1 MRLGRRAVSFFPRRV
16 LDGHAG
22 RLRRRGAAEVGDR
35 PPRDLHHQGGRRRDS
50 VICWPDG
57 RPIPLSFSN
66 LCSIGLKTLFKKRDI
81 VDGPLKIT
89 IKDVEIF
96 DDLILYYLKEGSA
109 LPESQISTYGLK
121 NIKKILLTS
130 NEEKN
135 RQINESLNGL
145 DKELNKIFKNA

>member
-1 MRLGRRAVSFFPRRV
+1 MKPKYRLG
-16 LDGHAG
+16 
-22 RLRRRGAAEVGDR
+22 
-35 PPRDLHHQGGRRRDS
+35 Q
-50 VICWPDG
+50 
-57 RPIPLSFSN
+57 
-66 LCSIGLKTLFKKRDI
+66 I
-81 VDGPLKIT
+81 VENRNTGEKLT

-96 DDLILYYLKEGSA
+96 DNLILYYLKEGSA

>member
-1 MRLGRRAVSFFPRRV
+1 MKPKYRLG
-16 LDGHAG
+16 
-22 RLRRRGAAEVGDR
+22 
-35 PPRDLHHQGGRRRDS
+35 Q
-50 VICWPDG
+50 
-57 RPIPLSFSN
+57 
-66 LCSIGLKTLFKKRDI
+66 I
-81 VDGPLKIT
+81 VENRNTGEKLT

-96 DDLILYYLKEGSA
+96 DDLILYYLKEGRA